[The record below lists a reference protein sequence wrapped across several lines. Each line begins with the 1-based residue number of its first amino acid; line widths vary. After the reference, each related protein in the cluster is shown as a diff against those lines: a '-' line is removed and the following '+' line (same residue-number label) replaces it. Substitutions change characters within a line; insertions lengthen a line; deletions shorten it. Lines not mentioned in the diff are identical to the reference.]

1 MVIRSWQLEVADDK
15 KDHHHLCTLAFIMPE
30 KSKINHFHLYADRL
44 GVELQQVTNKADCKP
59 YLLILL
65 ILICKSLI
73 VSLPSR
79 IGTDIFSSFFLTRKQ
94 NYFYISSHFSFPTS
108 LLLPFNK
115 KQQFFPFQQ
124 IYSKFHQSAC
134 SQCNRRMPWSLSSSS
149 CSENCSP
156 CLLPSVFQPLFLLQR
171 NLCRDGSGD
180 QQ

>member
-1 MVIRSWQLEVADDK
+1 MVVYFPPSQWDTQPYLSSHYLSQEDRVSKQGIQKKNSVLMVIRSWQLEVADDK

-94 NYFYISSHFSFPTS
+94 NYFYISSHFSFPMS

-115 KQQFFPFQQ
+115 KQ
-124 IYSKFHQSAC
+124 
-134 SQCNRRMPWSLSSSS
+134 
-149 CSENCSP
+149 
-156 CLLPSVFQPLFLLQR
+156 
-171 NLCRDGSGD
+171 
-180 QQ
+180 